1 MTYNSSQNFT
11 KLKCLAILRRLSQPN
26 TVMAMVITGCFYGII
41 HKPLNGAISVL
52 ITGISGHNYMIYFHN
67 FVMDSWTHNLQHSC
81 SMFFFQNRSQPNAH
95 HLPCFST
102 HLWFPLGTPARYL
115 ASWLWQPPTHLP
127 VVFGNF
133 EGIRQVGH
141 PQLWPF
147 TSYKYL
153 NPIYEMYI
161 PFKKKSYT

>member
-1 MTYNSSQNFT
+1 MWLFWEGYPSQIQLWQFIGYHWLFLWDYT
-11 KLKCLAILRRLSQPN
+11 WTI
-26 TVMAMVITGCFYGII
+26 
-41 HKPLNGAISVL
+41 NGVISVL
-52 ITGISGHNYMIYFHN
+52 TTGISGHTCMICFQKTLW
-67 FVMDSWTHNLQHSC
+67 WTHNLQRSC

-95 HLPCFST
+95 HLPCFCT

-115 ASWLWQPPTHLP
+115 ASWLWQPPMHLP

-133 EGIRQVGH
+133 EGIRQVGR

-153 NPIYEMYI
+153 T
-161 PFKKKSYT
+161 PFMKCIITFINRVITSCN